1 MSEVNP
7 ESTPENAIAAHNPS
21 FLGELLSL
29 GKLFVGACLIAFG
42 CWRAFVWA
50 VGPDES
56 LFLASRVKAQHAA
69 DERAAQKRH
78 EEGVRELKRARQ
90 TPEDQ
95 ARERERLD
103 RELAKSLEQQPQRDK
118 EMYRVE
124 RWMELPLI
132 VFAFAFGPGFL
143 WVGKSGVRW
152 PKFK

>member
-7 ESTPENAIAAHNPS
+7 ESTPENTIAFHNPS

-29 GKLFVGACLIAFG
+29 GKLFLGACLIAFG
-42 CWRAFVWA
+42 CWRALVWA

-56 LFLASRVKAQHAA
+56 LFLAFRVKTQHAA

-78 EEGVRELKRARQ
+78 EVGVRELKRERQ

-95 ARERERLD
+95 TLEREKLD
-103 RELAKSLEQQPQRDK
+103 RQLAKTLEEQPQRDK

-132 VFAFAFGPGFL
+132 VFAFAFGPGSL
-143 WVGKSGVRW
+143 WSGKRGVRW
-152 PKFK
+152 PKLK